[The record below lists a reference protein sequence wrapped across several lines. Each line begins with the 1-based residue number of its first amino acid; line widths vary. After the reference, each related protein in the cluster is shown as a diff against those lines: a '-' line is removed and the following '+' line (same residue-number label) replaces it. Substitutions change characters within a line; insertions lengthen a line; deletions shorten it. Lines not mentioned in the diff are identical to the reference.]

1 MKKEFTIK
9 IYTKKAGARY
19 ENFIREIYS
28 GSDKKAAFKEG
39 RDELV
44 RIANCDLARGLSE
57 ASEAEILQE
66 IKEIEAG
73 SFRYY
78 FDQTT
83 YFFKVYSK
91 KAKQPTRGDHHRR
104 KFNKKTV
111 SPISY

>member
-28 GSDKKAAFKEG
+28 GSDKKRAFKKG
-39 RDELV
+39 REELV
-44 RIANCDLARGLSE
+44 RIANCDLGGGRSE

-66 IKEIEAG
+66 IKSIEKG
-73 SFRYY
+73 SNNYY

-83 YFFKVYSK
+83 YSFKVFSK
-91 KAKQPTRGDHHRR
+91 KTK
-104 KFNKKTV
+104 
-111 SPISY
+111 